1 MEEILGYLDPKL
13 VTFPDLKTRDPVLEV
28 LVDLFGNQGKL
39 SDKKAFLAKIR
50 EREELVSTGIGFGVA
65 IPHAKLPD
73 FGNFFIAIAVLKHP
87 VGWGALDG
95 APVRLIFMIGGPD
108 DKQNEY
114 LKILSKLT
122 VVIKDEALRE
132 KLLQAT
138 TPDQVIQ
145 ILSAK

>member
-1 MEEILGYLDPKL
+1 MEEISGYLDHKL

-28 LVDLFGNQGKL
+28 LVDLFENQGKL

-73 FGNFFIAIAVLKHP
+73 FGKFFIAIAVLKHP

-138 TPDQVIQ
+138 TPDQVIR